1 MYDIKTNAELA
12 INSKLLLNSDEH
24 SLRTMLKDH
33 NIEPERLS
41 EMLRNIQDWY
51 NRQPHLPDAQLHDQ
65 LVTRLLIMRKF
76 SLQKVK
82 EKIDNY
88 FTARNSM
95 VDLLSNR
102 DPLMSELNQYLK
114 SGYWIVL
121 PRKTPEKHRITIFKM
136 KNCDGK
142 SVILLIKVIFMI
154 ADYRLWNDTVM
165 GEQFIL
171 DFENITIQLA
181 TQLTPVLIS
190 KIVFYVTSCIGA
202 KLKGLH
208 LVHLPKHAAFMFSL
222 FKKLMK
228 PKLVKRIKQYNSFE
242 EAMREF
248 PEDIFPN
255 DLGGT
260 DDVTCQEITDAW
272 VRTLSSPDWRH
283 YFLEQD
289 SIRSDESKRISAKM
303 SNFGIEGSFKTLNI
317 D

>member
-1 MYDIKTNAELA
+1 MGKTNAELA

-121 PRKTPEKHRITIFKM
+121 PRKTPEKHRITIFK
-136 KNCDGK
+136 
-142 SVILLIKVIFMI
+142 
-154 ADYRLWNDTVM
+154 LWNDTVM